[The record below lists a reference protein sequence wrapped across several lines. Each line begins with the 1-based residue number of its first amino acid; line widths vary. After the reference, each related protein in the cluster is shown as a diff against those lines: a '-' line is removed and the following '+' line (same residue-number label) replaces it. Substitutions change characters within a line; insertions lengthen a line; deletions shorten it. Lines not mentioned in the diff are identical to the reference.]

1 MNSGLL
7 LLFAAALYTTGCVNA
22 ETITVNDAKKTV
34 TAAWNLYVG
43 VDITKEFHTA
53 TVKLES
59 GTNVVVKC
67 IVRNVRLDCQL
78 PRGQYL
84 LPKSMADEVGNW
96 FLRTTP
102 TQSGGSK
109 RYYEPKVKA
118 YDLGMYANLYYN
130 SGFDAFNYH
139 LAIEEDKAAEKSN
152 FKLLRM
158 LLSRMLQ

>member
-22 ETITVNDAKKTV
+22 ETITVNDAKKII

-43 VDITKEFHTA
+43 VNLKVKEHTA

-59 GTNVVVKC
+59 GTNVVVLCTVSGK
-67 IVRNVRLDCQL
+67 RLDCPHL
-78 PRGQYL
+78 PHYL
-84 LPKSMADEVGNW
+84 LPESMADEVGNW
-96 FLRTTP
+96 FISDIAP
-102 TQSGGSK
+102 SGGEYRKPQDKS
-109 RYYEPKVKA
+109 Y
-118 YDLGMYANLYYN
+118 GGHFANLYYKSN
-130 SGFDAFNYH
+130 APVKKFNYH
-139 LAIEEDKAAEKSN
+139 LELEKSKENKEKSN